1 MRGSSG
7 AEEPAAALEGPA
19 PGARSCPL
27 AAPSAML
34 TASAR
39 TAAPTSADIQRI
51 RSTIWT
57 ERVISGQPPCCTTL
71 TSDYLNWRLGDLALV
86 LVRDPWL
93 CVPAS
98 RRVCPESVVCKF
110 EYVGGA
116 CRRRLTRTGGWA
128 VSTYCETPGFASPPR
143 GGFAPEQS
151 LLQVSSAYMRMDLS
165 AGGQIYENGCRA
177 MTRCRSDCTE
187 SCGCERCIT
196 CQSSTGWETVACC
209 ACVACTSCHGPA

>member
-7 AEEPAAALEGPA
+7 AEEPAGALEA
-19 PGARSCPL
+19 PVTGVCSAPPD
-27 AAPSAML
+27 APSAML
-34 TASAR
+34 TTSAR
-39 TAAPTSADIQRI
+39 TAAPTNADIHRI

-71 TSDYLNWRLGDLALV
+71 TSDYSNWRLGDLALV

-116 CRRRLTRTGGWA
+116 CRRRLTRTGGWGISRSA
-128 VSTYCETPGFASPPR
+128 RARPLALRPRLAAGLPLSSP
-143 GGFAPEQS
+143 
-151 LLQVSSAYMRMDLS
+151 
-165 AGGQIYENGCRA
+165 C
-177 MTRCRSDCTE
+177 CRSHRPIDCAT
-187 SCGCERCIT
+187 
-196 CQSSTGWETVACC
+196 
-209 ACVACTSCHGPA
+209 